1 VILEVSSSS
10 PIAVA
15 FALVVANHGIS
26 QLHAHSYKITSEM
39 LALLVV
45 LGLLYPVAA
54 MISYITREKEQGQ
67 KELMKMMSA
76 AESDIGWSWFV
87 SFLSFNIVTAT
98 IVSAVSMALFV
109 KSEGLLLWMFWIF
122 FFLALTVFCMFLATL
137 TSKTTRAVVIGLLM

>member
-1 VILEVSSSS
+1 
-10 PIAVA
+10 
-15 FALVVANHGIS
+15 
-26 QLHAHSYKITSEM
+26 M

-98 IVSAVSMALFV
+98 IVSAVSMALFA
-109 KSEGLLLWMFWIF
+109 KSEGLLLWMFWIL

-137 TSKTTRAVVIGLLM
+137 TSKTTRAVVVGLLM